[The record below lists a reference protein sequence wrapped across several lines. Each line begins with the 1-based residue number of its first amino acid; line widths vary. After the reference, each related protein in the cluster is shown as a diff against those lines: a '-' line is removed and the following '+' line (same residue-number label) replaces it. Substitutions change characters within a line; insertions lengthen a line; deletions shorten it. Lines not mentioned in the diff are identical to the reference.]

1 MRRTITKIR
10 GLTVNIEVVE
20 VTQTDVRGGTI
31 WYHAAIY
38 IQVHGNSEKRL
49 VRRSR
54 LPGAAAEFNKEI
66 QRDGI
71 RAFDRIGAQPYQSP
85 ASHERKGKFS

>member
-1 MRRTITKIR
+1 MRQTITKIR

-20 VTQTDVRGGTI
+20 VEHRDQLGGLI

-38 IQVHGNSEKRL
+38 IQHRGSTERQL

-54 LPGAAAEFNKEI
+54 LPGAAAELRREI

-71 RAFDRIGAQPYQSP
+71 RAFHRIGA
-85 ASHERKGKFS
+85 

>member
-1 MRRTITKIR
+1 MRQTITRIR

-20 VTQTDVRGGTI
+20 VCQTDANGGTI

-38 IQVHGNSEKRL
+38 IQAHGSTEKRL

-54 LPGAAAEFNKEI
+54 LPGAAAELRREI

-71 RAFDRIGAQPYQSP
+71 RAFDRI
-85 ASHERKGKFS
+85 KT

>member
-1 MRRTITKIR
+1 MRQTITRIR

-20 VTQTDVRGGTI
+20 VCQTDANGGII

-38 IQVHGNSEKRL
+38 IQQHGSKEKTL

-54 LPGAAAEFNKEI
+54 LPGAAAELRREI

-71 RAFDRIGAQPYQSP
+71 RAFDRIKA
-85 ASHERKGKFS
+85 

>member
-1 MRRTITKIR
+1 MRQTITRIR

-20 VTQTDVRGGTI
+20 VCQTDANGGFL
-31 WYHAAIY
+31 WYYAAIW
-38 IQVHGNSEKRL
+38 IQKHGSAEKRL

-54 LPGAAAEFNKEI
+54 LPGAAAELKKEI

-71 RAFDRIGAQPYQSP
+71 RAFDRIGA
-85 ASHERKGKFS
+85 